1 MLTIDGA
8 ILVAEETAKKREEE
22 ANRLSKDDVYYK
34 SIQQR
39 ELLREAEEQRQIADW
54 LRELQQFRDESRRIV
69 DDGR

>member
-22 ANRLSKDDVYYK
+22 ANRLSEDDVYYK

-39 ELLREAEEQRQIADW
+39 ELLREAEEQHQIASW
-54 LRELQQFRDESRRIV
+54 LRELQQFRDESRHFV